1 MQTFGEFEVF
11 VNNKPLVWERKTARE
26 LMAYLVDK
34 RGAAATTAE
43 IALTLWDDDSKIR
56 SVQTIISSLRKTLKK
71 AGVTDV
77 LVKSRNRTAVDVSKI
92 CCDLYEFIDGKQSML
107 IEVNIC
113 PITAGLNLPMGICI
127 TRPFTGLKIVDRRY
141 WACRKRLSKLVDG
154 MRLSDTTA
162 FFII

>member
-1 MQTFGEFEVF
+1 MFWSNQGTGQ
-11 VNNKPLVWERKTARE
+11 PW
-26 LMAYLVDK
+26 M
-34 RGAAATTAE
+34 
-43 IALTLWDDDSKIR
+43 SQR
-56 SVQTIISSLRKTLKK
+56 SV
-71 AGVTDV
+71 V
-77 LVKSRNRTAVDVSKI
+77 I
-92 CCDLYEFIDGKQSML
+92 CMNLLMETWQQSML

-141 WACRKRLSKLVDG
+141 WTCRKRLSKLVDG